1 MKMGEQKAI
10 EIFVQAPNER
20 TEWSATR
27 STPNTQTLRET
38 HRNSNAKL
46 FVSPC
51 VNVCLISLFRV
62 NRICICTNFNLA
74 LVNVCTILWIYPKK
88 VLFNGI
94 CEGVP
99 YKASAYTR
107 WLTSDA
113 INENCPA
120 FSLFLIS
127 SLILSFMSELRP
139 WKCSS
144 LILKR
149 LFVVKRTPDALNTM
163 RIGSL
168 CVPQF
173 YRNWAKTSKDTSK
186 ENNASPLQYHSIP

>member
-1 MKMGEQKAI
+1 MQQTANINALKALRERVAVESMRRTFVRHKFAGKSFFFGCITNCLVGMKMGEQKAI

-107 WLTSDA
+107 SQAMPSTGIVL
-113 INENCPA
+113 
-120 FSLFLIS
+120 LFLS
-127 SLILSFMSELRP
+127 FSFHLSFCPS
-139 WKCSS
+139 
-144 LILKR
+144 
-149 LFVVKRTPDALNTM
+149 
-163 RIGSL
+163 
-168 CVPQF
+168 
-173 YRNWAKTSKDTSK
+173 
-186 ENNASPLQYHSIP
+186 